1 MTPDEDAI
9 IIREHARLRE
19 KLMSLTALKQNG
31 HYFIRRDQ
39 ILGILHL
46 TEDDKL
52 PPRKPYEQ
60 RLVWR

>member
-1 MTPDEDAI
+1 MNPQEDAT

-19 KLMSLTALKQNG
+19 KLMSLTTLKANG

-46 TEDDKL
+46 TEDDKIV
-52 PPRKPYEQ
+52 PKYED
-60 RLVWR
+60 RLQWR